1 MVASIFTQDLQI
13 EKKFW
18 SWVFVCLFISTKDSN
33 TLVEA
38 SLGVHKSVLA
48 GYN

>member
-1 MVASIFTQDLQI
+1 MIASIFTQDLQI
-13 EKKFW
+13 EIKVMEL
-18 SWVFVCLFISTKDSN
+18 VFFCLFTSKKDSN

-48 GYN
+48 GY

>member
-1 MVASIFTQDLQI
+1 MIASIFTQDLQI
-13 EKKFW
+13 EIKVMELVFFLFTSKKG
-18 SWVFVCLFISTKDSN
+18 SN

-48 GYN
+48 GY